1 MTEDD
6 ELLAIKAAELYYKED
21 KTQGEI
27 GALLQI
33 TRWKVGRLIAHAKEA
48 GHVRI
53 EIVHPRARKGQL
65 ERELCERFGLREAVV
80 VPGLGENESTE
91 LRRRVAQA
99 AAEYLTSM
107 RPVTKVLGIS
117 WGRTLHDVAEELRQD
132 WARGVQVVQINGG
145 VSLNRR
151 ASSAA
156 DTAAKIARKAHGSAA
171 MLPSPAILERVET
184 KRAIESDRT
193 VAGVLDLG
201 RSADTY
207 LFSAGPVDPGS
218 VLTESGY
225 LAQQDLAVL
234 RGRGAVGDVLGRFI
248 DANGYPV
255 DPELDDRTVGMRL
268 DELRGAKRSIAVI
281 SGETKH
287 DVCRTVVA
295 GGLCTVLI
303 TDELTAQH
311 LLDESLC
318 T

>member
-6 ELLAIKAAELYYKED
+6 ELLAVKAAELYYQED
-21 KTQGEI
+21 KTQSEI

-33 TRWKVGRLIAHAKEA
+33 TRWKVGRLIAHAKES
-48 GHVRI
+48 GYVRI

-65 ERELCERFGLREAVV
+65 ERELRERFGLQDAVV
-80 VPGLGENESTE
+80 VPGLGEHESVA

-99 AAEYLTSM
+99 AAGYLTSM

-132 WARGVQVVQINGG
+132 WARGVRVVQINGG

-151 ASSAA
+151 AS
-156 DTAAKIARKAHGSAA
+156 TAAATAVKIAQKARGSAT
-171 MLPSPAILERVET
+171 MLQSPAILERLET

-201 RSADTY
+201 READTY
-207 LFSAGPVDPGS
+207 LYTAGLADQGS

-225 LAQQDLAVL
+225 LSQQDLAML
-234 RGRGAVGDVLGRFI
+234 RDRGAVGDVLGRFI

-255 DPELDDRTVGMRL
+255 DPELDDRTVGLRL
-268 DELRGAKRSIAVI
+268 DELRRAKRSILVI
-281 SGETKH
+281 SGEPKH

-295 GGLCTVLI
+295 GGLCTVLV

-318 T
+318 E